1 MKRNVRKEMIKK
13 CIYDMSKY
21 HYGGTSQNN
30 KHKNRVKRTKN
41 MLKAAW
47 KKVLKKQFNQELQE
61 LEK

>member
-1 MKRNVRKEMIKK
+1 MIKK

-47 KKVLKKQFNQELQE
+47 KKVLKKQFDQELQE